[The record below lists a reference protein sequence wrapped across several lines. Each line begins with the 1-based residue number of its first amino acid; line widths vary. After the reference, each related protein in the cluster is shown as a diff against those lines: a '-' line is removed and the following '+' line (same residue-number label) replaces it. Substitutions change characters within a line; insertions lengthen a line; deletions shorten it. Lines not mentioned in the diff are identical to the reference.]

1 MKKVVTSFVCTGF
14 LLSGLGGY
22 ASVNANET
30 AYETHNLTETTTQYE
45 KRGYELDV
53 INGSKDSALNP
64 IIDEFV
70 NLYFKVYPKLTK
82 KYALNPKEHLKKVT
96 LEFDPSYT
104 GVAYADNGKIVV
116 STNWILTH
124 PDDVALFTHELTHIA
139 QAYPRYD
146 DETWWVTEGIADYT
160 RYVYGPHNGSWRL
173 PEEVK
178 ETDNYNS
185 GYRVTARF
193 FLWLNQKK
201 NHFAVDIINRK
212 MQHNT
217 FDINVFKEITGKT
230 IDELWTEYRANPDV
244 RTHY

>member
-1 MKKVVTSFVCTGF
+1 MKKVVTSLVCTGF
-14 LLSGLGGY
+14 LLSGIGGY
-22 ASVNANET
+22 ASVNASET

-45 KRGYELDV
+45 KRGYVLDV
-53 INGSKDSALNP
+53 INRTDDPALNP

-82 KYALNPKEHLKKVT
+82 KYALNPKEQLKKVT

-116 STNWILTH
+116 SPNWILTR

-146 DETWWVTEGIADYT
+146 NETWWVTEGIADYT
-160 RYVYGPHNGSWRL
+160 RYVYGPHSGSWRL
-173 PEEVK
+173 PEVVK

-193 FLWLNQKK
+193 FLWLNQQK
-201 NHFAVDIINRK
+201 NHSTVDIINRE

-217 FDINVFKEITGKT
+217 FDLDVFKEITGKT
-230 IDELWTEYRANPDV
+230 IDELWAEYRANPDV

>member
-1 MKKVVTSFVCTGF
+1 MKKVVTSLVCTGF

-22 ASVNANET
+22 DSVNASEV
-30 AYETHNLTETTTQYE
+30 AYETHNLTKTTTKYE
-45 KRGYELDV
+45 KRGYLLDV
-53 INGSKDSALNP
+53 INGTDDPVLDP

-70 NLYFKVYPKLTK
+70 NLYFKAYPKLTK
-82 KYALNPKEHLKKVT
+82 KYALNPKEHLKNVT

-116 STNWILTH
+116 SPNWILTH

-178 ETDNYNS
+178 GTDNYNS

-193 FLWLNQKK
+193 FLWLNQQK
-201 NHFAVDIINRK
+201 NHSTVDIINRE

-217 FDINVFKEITGKT
+217 FDLDVFKKITGKT
-230 IDELWTEYRANPDV
+230 IDELWAEYRANPDV